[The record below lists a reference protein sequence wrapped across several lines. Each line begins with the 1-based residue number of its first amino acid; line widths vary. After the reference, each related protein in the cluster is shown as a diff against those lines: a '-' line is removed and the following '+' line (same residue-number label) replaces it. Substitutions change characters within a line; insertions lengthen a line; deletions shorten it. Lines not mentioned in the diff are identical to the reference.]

1 MARKSKLAG
10 EQLEKFMKERGRGVP
25 LRELA
30 AKYGLTIARLSQIY
44 RKEVLV
50 RASAAMPMGGVHDSA
65 RDISEH
71 DTGWYTPV
79 SHDEP
84 DVSEPGNPDNPRSDY
99 AV

>member
-1 MARKSKLAG
+1 MARTSKLVG
-10 EQLEKFMKERGRGVP
+10 DRLERFLEERGRGVP

-44 RKEVLV
+44 RKEVLA
-50 RASAAMPMGGVHDSA
+50 RAIPA
-65 RDISEH
+65 SEVH
-71 DTGWYTPV
+71 DTGWFDPKET
-79 SHDEP
+79 